1 MSRRKLWVTKY
12 ALTQGILLCACESS
26 SFPDYVSATL
36 PDGLWRLVKLGVDAF
51 DNETDANTKA
61 MEMCRRKIASM
72 HKARG
77 KVEDMMRHYAP
88 KARQ

>member
-1 MSRRKLWVTKY
+1 MWVTKY
-12 ALTQGILLCACESS
+12 ALTQGIRLCACEPT
-26 SFPDYVSATL
+26 SFPDYVSATW
-36 PDGLWRLVKLGVDAF
+36 PGGGRAFVKVGVAAF
-51 DNETDANTKA
+51 EDETDANTKA